1 MKKQLRFLRAYTV
14 PLRVFAACF
23 LMFLIE
29 SPVESQTGKV
39 KPSKSDV
46 IQSFDFGDVQLLPGL
61 MYDEFKEV
69 KDYFMGLPDDDMLH
83 GLRLKQGIPD
93 PPGKAIGGW
102 YDILS
107 ALTLPQWISSYC
119 RMYSITGDEKCR
131 EKAEFLLDEWW
142 KYYTSADNRGDNDK
156 WVIALLDMYHCCG
169 RQDALNKLDLY
180 INNTARQLTRTADE
194 AGYTYRAL
202 RDTIASVKK
211 FGDNSSEW
219 YTAAWPLYLAY
230 MQTGRT
236 EYKAYAGFW
245 EYHEWWDLFAAN
257 PVKPFTKTP
266 VAGLNSEW
274 VHAYSHINS
283 FNAAA
288 EAYRVKGDE
297 YYLNVMKN
305 IYEWM
310 HDYQTFA
317 TGGYGAEL
325 EHIMPINRVV
335 ATLSSRTDHFETQCG
350 SWAALMLSQNLITL
364 TGDAKYG
371 NWIERLAYNAINA
384 TIPMT
389 PETNVMY
396 YSNYNINGATKLNRP
411 VAGTCC
417 AGTRPLTVIQYH
429 INTYYHDNNNLYV
442 NLFTPSTVK
451 WKRGNSLIKLTQ
463 HTGFPYADTTRF
475 TVSLVKPEKF
485 GLGIRIPEW
494 LASPMIAT
502 VNGKQVNGRIENG
515 WMVIERQWNNGDKLL
530 LTLPMN
536 FWLSVL
542 DKSEGRPTAVMYGPL
557 VMAFTSADY
566 TLGSSKY
573 NEWWTY
579 EGFLPKNPDKNILD
593 GIEFKDFRNQLR
605 PVGKN
610 LVFQLSGN
618 SNILLKPF
626 MNYGK
631 GELYYMYL
639 ER

>member
-1 MKKQLRFLRAYTV
+1 MKTPERIKGFMIIGVLLSCILFTA
-14 PLRVFAACF
+14 
-23 LMFLIE
+23 
-29 SPVESQTGKV
+29 ESQPVKV
-39 KPSKSDV
+39 KLAKGNVVQP
-46 IQSFDFGDVQLLPGL
+46 FDFGDVQLLPGL
-61 MYDEFKEV
+61 MYDEFREI
-69 KDYFMGLPDDDMLH
+69 KDYFMSLSNDDMLH
-83 GLRLKQGIPD
+83 GLRVKEGIPN

-102 YDILS
+102 YDLLS
-107 ALTLPQWISSYC
+107 ALTLNQWISSYC
-119 RMYSITGDEKCR
+119 RMYAATGDAAC
-131 EKAEFLLDEWW
+131 KAKVEYLFDEWW
-142 KYYTSADNRGDNDK
+142 KYYIRVDKAGNNDK
-156 WVIALLDMYHCCG
+156 WIITFLDMYHYCG
-169 RQDALNKLDLY
+169 RQDALEKMNQYVLSGQQD
-180 INNTARQLTRTADE
+180 ISNQTGE
-194 AGYTYRAL
+194 GGYASRAL
-202 RDTIASVKK
+202 RDTVASFRK

-230 MQTGRT
+230 MQTGN
-236 EYKAYAGFW
+236 EQYKAYANFW
-245 EYHEWWDLFAAN
+245 EYRDWWDMFTAD

-297 YYLNVMKN
+297 YYLDAMKN

-310 HDYQTFA
+310 QDYQTFA
-317 TGGYGAEL
+317 TGGFGAEL
-325 EHIMPINRVV
+325 EHIMPMNRVV
-335 ATLSSRTDHFETQCG
+335 ATLASRTDHFETQCG

-396 YSNYNINGATKLNRP
+396 YSNYNMNGASKLNRP
-411 VAGTCC
+411 IEGTCC
-417 AGTRPLTVIQYH
+417 AGTRPLTVIQYF
-429 INTYYHDNNNLYV
+429 INTYYHDQNNLYV
-442 NLFTPSTVK
+442 NLFTPSKVN
-451 WKRGNSLIKLTQ
+451 WKRNNSSVKLSQNTN
-463 HTGFPYADTTRF
+463 FPYSDTTRL
-475 TVSLVKPEKF
+475 TLSLVKPEKF
-485 GLGIRIPEW
+485 GIGIRIPEW

-502 VNGKQVNGRIENG
+502 VNGEHVECKKENG
-515 WMVIERQWNNGDKLL
+515 WLIIDRQWSNGDKL
-530 LTLPMN
+530 TITMPMD

-579 EGFLPKNPDKNILD
+579 EGSLSKNPDKQVLD
-593 GIEFKDFRNQLR
+593 GIDLRNLKNQLR
-605 PVGKN
+605 PAGKK
-610 LVFQLSGN
+610 LEFQLSSN

-639 ER
+639 DR